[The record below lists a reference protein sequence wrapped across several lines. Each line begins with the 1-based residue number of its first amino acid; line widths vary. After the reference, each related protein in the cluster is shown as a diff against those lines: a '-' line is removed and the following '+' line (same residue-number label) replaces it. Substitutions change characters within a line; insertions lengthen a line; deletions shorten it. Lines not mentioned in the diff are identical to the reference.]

1 MDLLKRRLS
10 LHLAASDTGAPN
22 RVTAY
27 RGAFHRA
34 TLSWLDKNLQNRRTV
49 HRELKEQPVPG
60 LNLSRAE
67 AKERADHL
75 FVDSYVVTLDVTKGE
90 ETFYSRSEVS
100 FTCNKPGYSTFID
113 AVGRSVISATLNGVA
128 VDTSNFDGETIFIKD
143 LAAQNLLVIELEAE
157 YSKSGEGLQ
166 RSVDPSDGEIYLYSQ
181 GETAHIRNMFACFDQ
196 PALKATFTLMVTTP
210 GHWQAVSN
218 NPVESKVAKGDL
230 VEWKFTTTPRIATYL
245 DALIAGPYSS
255 VHDVYKGQK
264 EIPLGIYCRKSMMQY
279 LDPEDVF
286 LITKQ
291 GFEYFEKTFG
301 LAYPFEKYD
310 QIAVVDFN
318 FGAMENAGAVTFR
331 EDVLVFR
338 SHMPEKAY
346 LSRANTIL
354 HEMAHMWFGD
364 MVTMSWWDDLWL
376 NESFAEWSSYL
387 ALVEST
393 RFTGAW
399 SEFNSARKNWAYR
412 QDQLSSTHPIIADM
426 VDMEAVNANFDGIT
440 YAKGASVLHQLVAHV
455 GRPQF
460 IAALQTYFAK
470 HAWGNTTL
478 EDLLVELEA
487 SSGRKLDSWVNTW
500 LQTAGVNTLRP
511 SLVIEGDAYKSV
523 TITQEA
529 PLIPVGSQ
537 ELRPHRLAVGLYDI
551 DAGSLKLRKTV
562 ELDVVGGSTVVTELA
577 GEKLADLLLINDRDL
592 SYAKLRFDDRSIA
605 TLKTHLGKLD
615 DALARALCWAAIW
628 DMHRDAEI
636 STSDFM
642 EIALNSLAKESDDAI
657 VTIVMSQ
664 LSTSVEAYAKDHNR
678 DIYREKLATGLW
690 DLVQSSKPGSDL
702 QLLSSRAFAS
712 NAQSA
717 DQAAKIGELLNGS
730 APGLKVDTDL
740 RWYFLIAMTERGLT
754 TKTELDAELESDKTT
769 TGNLAY
775 QTCLAAM
782 PNAEAKA
789 HAFNKVLNEEIATSE
804 RSALI
809 MGFQRPIQRA
819 LLDPFVAL
827 YFDNLLTVWDAKSY
841 EGAAKYVTGFYPT
854 YVVRQSTVDATDA
867 WLAGPGKESPA
878 VLRKLVKESQ
888 DGLIRALKVQALDK

>member
-1 MDLLKRRLS
+1 MIGLEPTK
-10 LHLAASDTGAPN
+10 GA
-22 RVTAY
+22 
-27 RGAFHRA
+27 
-34 TLSWLDKNLQNRRTV
+34 K
-49 HRELKEQPVPG
+49 VPG
-60 LNLSRAE
+60 LNLSRTE

-75 FVDSYVVTLDVTKGE
+75 YVNSYVVTLDVTRGE
-90 ETFYSRSEVS
+90 ETFYAKSEVS
-100 FTCNKPGYSTFID
+100 FTCNTPGYSTFID

-128 VDTSNFDGETIFIKD
+128 VDTSNFDGESIFLTN
-143 LAAQNLLVIELEAE
+143 LATDNLLVIEIEAE

-166 RSVDPSDGEIYLYSQ
+166 RSVDPSDREVYLYSQ
-181 GETAHIRNMFACFDQ
+181 GETAHIRNMFPCFDQ
-196 PALKATFTLMVTTP
+196 PSLKATFNLTVMTP
-210 GHWQAVSN
+210 GHWEAVSN
-218 NPVESKVAKGDL
+218 NPVESKTVKGD
-230 VEWKFTTTPRIATYL
+230 VIEWKFSTTPRITTYL
-245 DALIAGPYSS
+245 DALIAGPYSH
-255 VHDVYKGQK
+255 VHDVYKGEK

-279 LDPEDVF
+279 LDPEEIF

-364 MVTMSWWDDLWL
+364 MVTMFWWDDLWL

-387 ALVEST
+387 ALAEST
-393 RFTGAW
+393 RFKGAW
-399 SEFNSARKNWAYR
+399 SEFNCARKNWAYR

-460 IAALQTYFAK
+460 IAGLQKYFAK

-478 EDLLVELEA
+478 DDLLVELETT
-487 SSGRKLDSWVNTW
+487 SGRKLDAWVNTW

-511 SLVIEGDAYKSV
+511 VLEIEGDTYKNLS
-523 TITQEA
+523 ISQEA
-529 PLIPVGSQ
+529 PLVPVGSQ

-551 DAGSLKLRKTV
+551 SAGSLKLRKSV
-562 ELDVVGGSTVVTELA
+562 ELDVSGASTVVTELA
-577 GEKLADLLLINDRDL
+577 GEKVADLLLINDRDL
-592 SYAKLRFDDRSIA
+592 SYAKLRFDDRSIT

-615 DALARALCWAAIW
+615 DALARAVTWAAVW

-636 STSDFM
+636 SSADFL
-642 EIALNSLAKESDDAI
+642 EIAINGLTGESDDAI
-657 VTIVMSQ
+657 VNIVLGQ
-664 LSTSVEAYAKDHNR
+664 LNTSVEAYSKEANR
-678 DIYREKLATGLW
+678 NAYREKLADGLW
-690 DLVQSSKPGSDL
+690 ALTSNSAPGSDL
-702 QLLSSRAFAS
+702 QLLFSRAFAL
-712 NAQSA
+712 NAQTEE
-717 DQAAKIGELLNGS
+717 QTAKIRELLDGS
-730 APGLKVDTDL
+730 APGLKVDADL
-740 RWYFLIAMTERGLT
+740 RWYFLIALTERGAT
-754 TKTELDAELESDKTT
+754 TKAELEAEVAKDNTT

-775 QTCLAAM
+775 ETCLAAM
-782 PNAEAKA
+782 PNSEAKA
-789 HAFNKVLNEEIATSE
+789 YAFNKGMDVDAATSV
-804 RSALI
+804 RTALVA
-809 MGFQRPIQRA
+809 GFQRPIQSK
-819 LLDPFVAL
+819 LLEPFIDL
-827 YFDNLLTVWDAKSY
+827 YFDNLISVWESRSY
-841 EGAAKYVTGFYPT
+841 EPAAKYVTGFYPT
-854 YVVRQSTVDATDA
+854 WIVKQSTVDATNN
-867 WLAGPGKESPA
+867 WLNGAGKDSPA

>member
-1 MDLLKRRLS
+1 M
-10 LHLAASDTGAPN
+10 
-22 RVTAY
+22 
-27 RGAFHRA
+27 
-34 TLSWLDKNLQNRRTV
+34 
-49 HRELKEQPVPG
+49 PG

-75 FVDSYVVTLDVTKGE
+75 YVNSYVVTLDVTKGE
-90 ETFYSRSEVS
+90 ETFYSKSEVS
-100 FTCNKPGYSTFID
+100 FTCNKPGFATFID

-128 VDTSNFDGETIFIKD
+128 VDTSNFDGESIFLTN
-143 LAAQNLLVIELEAE
+143 LAADNLLVIEIEAE

-166 RSVDPSDGEIYLYSQ
+166 RSVDPSDGEVYLYSQ
-181 GETAHIRNMFACFDQ
+181 GETAHIRNMFPCFDQ
-196 PALKATFTLMVTTP
+196 PALKATFSLTVTTP
-210 GHWQAVSN
+210 GHWEAVSN

-230 VEWKFTTTPRIATYL
+230 VEWKFSTTPRIATYL

-264 EIPLGIYCRKSMMQY
+264 EIPMGIYCRKSMMQY
-279 LDPEDVF
+279 LDPEDIF

-338 SHMPEKAY
+338 SHMPDKAY

-387 ALVEST
+387 ALSEAT
-393 RFTGAW
+393 RFKGAW

-412 QDQLSSTHPIIADM
+412 QDQLVSTHPIIADM

-440 YAKGASVLHQLVAHV
+440 YAKGASVLQQLVAHV

-460 IAALQTYFAK
+460 IAALQKYFAK

-487 SSGRKLDSWVNTW
+487 TSGRKLESWVNTW

-511 SLVIEGDAYKSV
+511 ALEIEGDVYKSI
-523 TITQEA
+523 TIKQET
-529 PLIPVGSQ
+529 PLVPADSK

-551 DAGSLKLRKTV
+551 KGDSLQLRKSV
-562 ELDVVGGSTVVTELA
+562 ELDVAGAATVVADLA
-577 GEKLADLLLINDRDL
+577 GEKVADLLLINDRDL

-605 TLKTHLGKLD
+605 TLKTHLGKFD
-615 DALARALCWAAIW
+615 DAPARALCWASIW

-636 STSDFM
+636 SSADFL
-642 EIALNSLAKESDDAI
+642 EIALNGLAGETDDAI
-657 VTIVMSQ
+657 VNIVLMQ
-664 LSTSVEAYAKDHNR
+664 LNTSVEAYAKDSNR
-678 DIYREKLATGLW
+678 AAYREQLADGLW
-690 DLVQSSKPGSDL
+690 ALTQSSAPGSDL
-702 QLLSSRAFAS
+702 QLLISRAFAI
-712 NAQSA
+712 NAHTTEQT
-717 DQAAKIGELLNGS
+717 AKIRELLNGG
-730 APGLKVDTDL
+730 APGLKVDADL
-740 RWYFLIAMTERGLT
+740 RWYFLIALTERGAT
-754 TKTELDAELESDKTT
+754 TRGELDAELAKDNTT
-769 TGNLAY
+769 TGNVAFE
-775 QTCLAAM
+775 TCLAAM
-782 PNAEAKA
+782 PNHEAKA
-789 HAFNKVLNEEIATSE
+789 YAFNKMLNEDIVTSM
-804 RSALI
+804 RSALVA
-809 MGFQRPIQRA
+809 GFQRPIQRD
-819 LLDPFVAL
+819 LLEPFVNL
-827 YFDNLLTVWDAKSY
+827 YFDNLISAWESKSY
-841 EGAAKYVTGFYPT
+841 EGAAKYVSGFYPT
-854 YVVRQSTVDATDA
+854 WIVKQSTVDATNA
-867 WLAGPGKESPA
+867 WLNGAGKDSPA

>member
-1 MDLLKRRLS
+1 M
-10 LHLAASDTGAPN
+10 
-22 RVTAY
+22 
-27 RGAFHRA
+27 
-34 TLSWLDKNLQNRRTV
+34 
-49 HRELKEQPVPG
+49 PG

-75 FVDSYVVTLDVTKGE
+75 YVNSYVVTLDVTKGE
-90 ETFYSRSEVS
+90 EVFYSKSEVS
-100 FTCNKPGYSTFID
+100 FTCNKPGFSTFID
-113 AVGRSVISATLNGVA
+113 AVGRSVISATLNGVS
-128 VDTSNFDGETIFIKD
+128 VDTSNFDGESIFLTN
-143 LAAQNLLVIELEAE
+143 LAADNLLVIEIEAE

-181 GETAHIRNMFACFDQ
+181 GETAHIRNMCPCFDQ
-196 PALKATFTLMVTTP
+196 PALKATFSLTVTTP
-210 GHWQAVSN
+210 GHWEAVSN

-230 VEWKFTTTPRIATYL
+230 VEWKFSTTPRIATYL

-279 LDPEDVF
+279 LDPEDIF

-338 SHMPEKAY
+338 SHMPDKAY

-387 ALVEST
+387 ALVEAT
-393 RFTGAW
+393 RFKGAW

-511 SLVIEGDAYKSV
+511 SLEIDGDHYTSI
-523 TITQEA
+523 TIKQEA
-529 PLIPVGSQ
+529 PLIPTDSK

-551 DAGSLKLRKTV
+551 SAGSLKLRKTV
-562 ELDVVGGSTVVTELA
+562 ELDVIGESTVVTDLA
-577 GEKLADLLLINDRDL
+577 GEKVADLLLINDRDL
-592 SYAKLRFDDRSIA
+592 SYAKLRFDDRSIS
-605 TLKTHLGKLD
+605 TLKTHLGKFD
-615 DALARALCWAAIW
+615 DALARALCWASIW

-636 STSDFM
+636 SSADFI
-642 EIALNSLAKESDDAI
+642 EIALNGLAGESDDAI
-657 VTIVMSQ
+657 VTIVLGQ
-664 LSTSVEAYAKDHNR
+664 LGASVEMYSEASNR
-678 DIYREKLATGLW
+678 DTYRQKLADGLW
-690 DLVQSSKPGSDL
+690 TLTKSSVAGSDL
-702 QLLSSRAFAS
+702 QLLTSRAFAV
-712 NAQSA
+712 NAHTE
-717 DQAAKIGELLNGS
+717 DQTAHIRELLDGKVF
-730 APGLKVDTDL
+730 GLKVDTDL
-740 RWYFLIAMTERGLT
+740 RWFFLIALTERGAT
-754 TKTELDAELESDKTT
+754 TKAELEAELVKDNTT
-769 TGNLAY
+769 SGNIAFE
-775 QTCLAAM
+775 TCLAAM
-782 PNAEAKA
+782 PNHEAKA
-789 HAFNKVLNEEIATSE
+789 YAFNKVLNEDVVTSI

-809 MGFQRPIQRA
+809 AGFQRPIQRE
-819 LLDPFVAL
+819 LLEPFVAL
-827 YFDNLLTVWDAKSY
+827 YFDNLIGAWESKSY
-841 EGAAKYVTGFYPT
+841 EGAAKYVTGFYPA
-854 YVVRQSTVDATDA
+854 YVVKQSTVDATNT
-867 WLAGPGKESPA
+867 WLAGAGKDSPA

-888 DGLIRALKVQALDK
+888 DGLIRALKVQVLDK

>member
-1 MDLLKRRLS
+1 M
-10 LHLAASDTGAPN
+10 
-22 RVTAY
+22 
-27 RGAFHRA
+27 
-34 TLSWLDKNLQNRRTV
+34 
-49 HRELKEQPVPG
+49 PG

-75 FVDSYVVTLDVTKGE
+75 YVNSYVVTLDVTKGE
-90 ETFYSRSEVS
+90 ETFYSKSEVS
-100 FTCNKPGYSTFID
+100 FTCSKPGYATFID

-128 VDTSNFDGETIFIKD
+128 VDTSNFDGESIFLTN
-143 LAAQNLLVIELEAE
+143 LAADNLLVIEIEAE

-166 RSVDPSDGEIYLYSQ
+166 RSVDPSDGEVYLYSQ
-181 GETAHIRNMFACFDQ
+181 GETAHIRNMFPCFDQ
-196 PALKATFTLMVTTP
+196 PALKATFSLTVTTP

-230 VEWKFTTTPRIATYL
+230 VEWKFSTTPRIATYL

-279 LDPEDVF
+279 LDPDDIF

-338 SHMPEKAY
+338 SHMPDKAY

-387 ALVEST
+387 ALAEAT
-393 RFTGAW
+393 RFKGAW

-460 IAALQTYFAK
+460 IAGLQKYFAK

-487 SSGRKLDSWVNTW
+487 ASGRKLDAWVNTW

-511 SLVIEGDAYKSV
+511 SLDIDGGVYKSI
-523 TITQEA
+523 TIKQEV
-529 PLIPVGSQ
+529 PLVPVGSK

-551 DAGSLKLRKTV
+551 SGDALKLRKSV
-562 ELDVVGGSTVVTELA
+562 ELDVVGEATVVAELA
-577 GEKLADLLLINDRDL
+577 GEKVADLLLINDRDL
-592 SYAKLRFDDRSIA
+592 SYAKLRFDERSIA

-615 DALARALCWAAIW
+615 DALARSLCWASIW

-636 STSDFM
+636 SSADFI
-642 EIALNSLAKESDDAI
+642 EIALNGLAGESDDAI
-657 VTIVMSQ
+657 VNIVLGQ
-664 LSTSVEAYAKDHNR
+664 LGTSVEAYAKDANR
-678 DIYREKLATGLW
+678 DAYREKLADGLW
-690 DLVQSSKPGSDL
+690 SLTQNSAPGSDL
-702 QLLSSRAFAS
+702 QLLISRAFAI
-712 NAQSA
+712 NAQTA
-717 DQAAKIGELLNGS
+717 DQTAKIRELLNGS
-730 APGLKVDTDL
+730 APGLKVDADL
-740 RWYFLIAMTERGLT
+740 RWYFLIALTERGAT
-754 TKTELDAELESDKTT
+754 TKAELDAEVAKDNTT

-775 QTCLAAM
+775 ETCLSAM
-782 PNAEAKA
+782 PNSDAKA
-789 HAFNKVLNEEIATSE
+789 YAFNKGLDAEVATSV
-804 RSALI
+804 RTALVA
-809 MGFQRPIQRA
+809 GFQRPIQRT
-819 LLDPFVAL
+819 LLEPFVNL
-827 YFDNLLTVWDAKSY
+827 YFDNLITVWESRSY
-841 EGAAKYVTGFYPT
+841 EPAAKFVTGFYPT
-854 YVVRQSTVDATDA
+854 WIVKQSTVDATNE
-867 WLAGPGKESPA
+867 WLSGAGKDSPA

>member
-1 MDLLKRRLS
+1 
-10 LHLAASDTGAPN
+10 
-22 RVTAY
+22 
-27 RGAFHRA
+27 
-34 TLSWLDKNLQNRRTV
+34 
-49 HRELKEQPVPG
+49 VPG

-75 FVDSYVVTLDVTKGE
+75 YVNSYVVTLDVTKGE
-90 ETFYSRSEVS
+90 ETFYSKSEVS
-100 FTCNKPGYSTFID
+100 FTCNKPGYATFID

-128 VDTSNFDGETIFIKD
+128 VDTRNFDGESIFLTN
-143 LAAQNLLVIELEAE
+143 LAAENLLVIEIEAE

-166 RSVDPSDGEIYLYSQ
+166 RSVDPSDGEVYLYSQ
-181 GETAHIRNMFACFDQ
+181 GETAHIRNMFPCFDQ
-196 PALKATFTLMVTTP
+196 PALKATFTLTVTTP
-210 GHWQAVSN
+210 GHWEAVSN
-218 NPVESKVAKGDL
+218 NPVESKVAKGNL
-230 VEWKFTTTPRIATYL
+230 VEWKFSTTPRIATYL

-264 EIPLGIYCRKSMMQY
+264 EIPMGIYCRKSMMQY
-279 LDPEDVF
+279 LDPEDIF

-338 SHMPEKAY
+338 SHMPDKAY

-387 ALVEST
+387 ALAEAT
-393 RFTGAW
+393 RFKGAW

-412 QDQLSSTHPIIADM
+412 QDQLVSTHPIIADM

-460 IAALQTYFAK
+460 IAGIQKYFEK

-511 SLVIEGDAYKSV
+511 ALEIEGDVYKSIS
-523 TITQEA
+523 ITQEA
-529 PLIPVGSQ
+529 PLVPADSK

-551 DAGSLKLRKTV
+551 KGDSLQLRKSV
-562 ELDVVGGSTVVTELA
+562 ELDVAGASTVVAELA
-577 GEKLADLLLINDRDL
+577 GEKVADLLLINDRDL

-605 TLKTHLGKLD
+605 TLKTHLGKFD
-615 DALARALCWAAIW
+615 DALARALCWASIW

-636 STSDFM
+636 SSADFI
-642 EIALNSLAKESDDAI
+642 EIALNGLAGETDDAI
-657 VTIVMSQ
+657 VNIVLMQ
-664 LSTSVEAYAKDHNR
+664 LNTSVEAYAKDSNR
-678 DIYREKLATGLW
+678 DAYREKLANGLW
-690 DLVQSSKPGSDL
+690 TLTQNSAPGSDL
-702 QLLSSRAFAS
+702 QLLISRSFVV
-712 NAQSA
+712 NAQTA
-717 DQAAKIGELLNGS
+717 DQTTKIRELLNGS
-730 APGLKVDTDL
+730 AAGLKVDTDL
-740 RWYFLIAMTERGLT
+740 RWYFLIALTERGAT
-754 TKTELDAELESDKTT
+754 TKAELDAELAKDNTT

-775 QTCLAAM
+775 ETCLAAM
-782 PNAEAKA
+782 PNSEAKA
-789 HAFNKVLNEEIATSE
+789 YAFKKVLNEDIVTSV
-804 RSALI
+804 RTALI
-809 MGFQRPIQRA
+809 VGFQRPIQRD
-819 LLDPFVAL
+819 LLEPFVTR
-827 YFDNLLTVWDAKSY
+827 YFDNLINAWESKSY
-841 EGAAKYVTGFYPT
+841 EGAAKYVTGFYPNWI
-854 YVVRQSTVDATDA
+854 VKQSTVDATNA
-867 WLAGPGKESPA
+867 WLNGAGKDSPA

-888 DGLIRALKVQALDK
+888 DGLIRALKVQALDH

>member
-1 MDLLKRRLS
+1 
-10 LHLAASDTGAPN
+10 
-22 RVTAY
+22 
-27 RGAFHRA
+27 
-34 TLSWLDKNLQNRRTV
+34 
-49 HRELKEQPVPG
+49 VPG
-60 LNLSRAE
+60 LNLSRTE
-67 AKERADHL
+67 AKDRAEHL
-75 FVDSYVVTLDVTKGE
+75 YVNSYAVTLDVTKGE
-90 ETFYSRSEVS
+90 ETFYSKSEVS

-113 AVGRSVISATLNGVA
+113 AVGRSVISATLNGAA
-128 VDTSNFDGETIFIKD
+128 VDVSHFDGESIFLTN
-143 LAAQNLLVIELEAE
+143 LAAENTLVIEMEAE

-166 RSVDPSDGEIYLYSQ
+166 RSVDPADGEIYLYSQ

-196 PALKATFTLMVTTP
+196 PSLKATFTLTVTTP

-218 NPVESKVAKGDL
+218 NPVESKTIKGEY

-255 VHDVYKGQK
+255 VHDVYKGKK

-279 LDPEDVF
+279 LDPEDIF

-291 GFEYFEKTFG
+291 GFEYFEKVFG

-364 MVTMSWWDDLWL
+364 MVTMFWWDDLWL

-387 ALVEST
+387 ALSEST
-393 RFTGAW
+393 RFKGAW
-399 SEFNSARKNWAYR
+399 TEFNSARKNWAYR

-460 IAALQTYFAK
+460 IAGLQKYFAK

-478 EDLLVELEA
+478 NDLLVELEA
-487 SSGRKLDSWVNTW
+487 ASGRKLDTWVHTW

-511 SLVIEGDAYKSV
+511 QLEIDGDTYTSVVISQEVPLVPA
-523 TITQEA
+523 
-529 PLIPVGSQ
+529 GSK

-551 DAGSLKLRKTV
+551 SGDSLNLRKSV
-562 ELDVVGGSTVVTELA
+562 ELDVVGASTTVTELSS
-577 GEKLADLLLINDRDL
+577 EKVADLLLINDRDL

-605 TLKTHLGKLD
+605 TLKKYLGRLND
-615 DALARALCWAAIW
+615 PLARALSWASIW
-628 DMHRDAEI
+628 DMHRDAQI
-636 STSDFM
+636 SSADFI
-642 EIALNSLAKESDDAI
+642 EIALSGLAGENDDAI
-657 VTIVMSQ
+657 VNIVIGQ
-664 LSTSVEAYAKDHNR
+664 LGTSVEGYASDANR
-678 DIYREKLATGLW
+678 DKYREKLAAGFWNLM
-690 DLVQSSKPGSDL
+690 QSSAPASDL
-702 QLLSSRAFAS
+702 QLLYSRAFAA
-712 NAQSA
+712 NAHTPEQI
-717 DQAAKIGELLNGS
+717 KNVRGILNGEIK
-730 APGLKVDTDL
+730 GLKVDTDR
-740 RWYFLIAMTERGLT
+740 RWDFLIALTERGAT
-754 TKTELDAELESDKTT
+754 TQAELDAELASDNTT
-769 TGNLAY
+769 SGNLLFETAK
-775 QTCLAAM
+775 AAT

-789 HAFNKVLNEEIATSE
+789 YAFNTVMHQDAQTSV
-804 RSALI
+804 RSALVA
-809 MGFQRPIQRA
+809 GFQRPIQRH
-819 LLDPFVAL
+819 LLTPFVDL
-827 YFDNLLTVWDAKSY
+827 YFENLLSEWESKSY
-841 EGAAKYVTGFYPT
+841 EGAAKFVTGMYPSWIIS
-854 YVVRQSTVDATDA
+854 QSTVDKTNA
-867 WLAGPGKESPA
+867 WLNGVGKDAPA

-888 DGLIRALKVQALDK
+888 DGVIRALKVQGLDN

>member
-1 MDLLKRRLS
+1 M
-10 LHLAASDTGAPN
+10 
-22 RVTAY
+22 
-27 RGAFHRA
+27 
-34 TLSWLDKNLQNRRTV
+34 
-49 HRELKEQPVPG
+49 PG

-75 FVDSYVVTLDVTKGE
+75 YVNSYVVTLDVTKGE
-90 ETFYSRSEVS
+90 ETFYSKSEVS
-100 FTCNKPGYSTFID
+100 FTCNKPGYATFID

-128 VDTSNFDGETIFIKD
+128 VDTSNFDGESIFLTN
-143 LAAQNLLVIELEAE
+143 LAADNHLIIEIEAE

-166 RSVDPSDGEIYLYSQ
+166 RSVDPSDGEVYLYSQ
-181 GETAHIRNMFACFDQ
+181 GETAHIRNMFPCFDQ
-196 PALKATFTLMVTTP
+196 PALKATFTLTVTTP

-218 NPVESKVAKGDL
+218 NPVESKVTKGDQI
-230 VEWKFTTTPRIATYL
+230 EWKFSTTPRIATYL

-279 LDPEDVF
+279 LDPEDIF
-286 LITKQ
+286 LVTKQ

-338 SHMPEKAY
+338 SHMPDKAY

-387 ALVEST
+387 ALAEAT
-393 RFTGAW
+393 RFNGAW

-460 IAALQTYFAK
+460 IAGLQKYFAK

-487 SSGRKLDSWVNTW
+487 SSGRKLGAWVNTW

-511 SLVIEGDAYKSV
+511 SLDIDGAVYKSI
-523 TITQEA
+523 TIKQEA
-529 PLIPVGSQ
+529 PLIPAGSK

-551 DAGSLKLRKTV
+551 SGEALKLRKSV
-562 ELDVVGGSTVVTELA
+562 ELDVVGEATVVAELA
-577 GEKLADLLLINDRDL
+577 GEKVADLLLINDRDL

-615 DALARALCWAAIW
+615 DALARALCWASIW

-636 STSDFM
+636 SSADFL
-642 EIALNSLAKESDDAI
+642 EIALNGLAGESDDAI
-657 VTIVMSQ
+657 VNIVLGQ
-664 LSTSVEAYAKDHNR
+664 LGTSVEAYAKDSNR
-678 DIYREKLATGLW
+678 DACREKLADGLW
-690 DLVQSSKPGSDL
+690 SLTQKSVPGSDL
-702 QLLSSRAFAS
+702 QLLISRAFAI
-712 NAQSA
+712 NAQTA
-717 DQAAKIGELLNGS
+717 EQTAKIRELLDGS
-730 APGLKVDTDL
+730 APGLKVDADL
-740 RWYFLIAMTERGLT
+740 RWYFLIALTERGAT
-754 TKTELDAELESDKTT
+754 TKAELDAEVAKDNTT

-775 QTCLAAM
+775 ETCLAAM
-782 PNAEAKA
+782 PNHEAKA
-789 HAFNKVLNEEIATSE
+789 YAFNKGLDAEVATSV
-804 RSALI
+804 RSALVA
-809 MGFQRPIQRA
+809 GFQRPIQRT
-819 LLDPFVAL
+819 LLEPFVNL
-827 YFDNLLTVWDAKSY
+827 YFDNLISVWESRSY
-841 EGAAKYVTGFYPT
+841 EPAAKFVTGFYPT
-854 YVVRQSTVDATDA
+854 WIVKQSTVDATNA
-867 WLAGPGKESPA
+867 WLNGAGKDSPT

-888 DGLIRALKVQALDK
+888 DGLIRALKVQALDR

>member
-1 MDLLKRRLS
+1 MIGLEPTK
-10 LHLAASDTGAPN
+10 GAN
-22 RVTAY
+22 
-27 RGAFHRA
+27 
-34 TLSWLDKNLQNRRTV
+34 
-49 HRELKEQPVPG
+49 VPG

-75 FVDSYVVTLDVTKGE
+75 YVNSYVVTLDVTKGG
-90 ETFYSRSEVS
+90 ETFYAKSEVS

-113 AVGRSVISATLNGVA
+113 AVGRSVISATLNGSP
-128 VDTSNFDGETIFIKD
+128 VDTSNFDGESIFLTN
-143 LAAQNLLVIELEAE
+143 LAADNLLIIEIEAE

-166 RSVDPSDGEIYLYSQ
+166 RSVDPSDGEVYLYSQ
-181 GETAHIRNMFACFDQ
+181 GETAHIRNMFPCFDQ
-196 PALKATFTLMVTTP
+196 PSLKATFNLTVTTP
-210 GHWQAVSN
+210 AHWEAVSN
-218 NPVESKVAKGDL
+218 NPVESKTAKGDL
-230 VEWKFTTTPRIATYL
+230 VEWKFSTTPRITTYL
-245 DALIAGPYSS
+245 DALIAGPYSH

-279 LDPEDVF
+279 LDPEDIF
-286 LITKQ
+286 LVTKQ

-354 HEMAHMWFGD
+354 HEIAHMWFGD
-364 MVTMSWWDDLWL
+364 MVTMFWWDDLWL

-387 ALVEST
+387 ALSEAT
-393 RFTGAW
+393 RFSGAW

-460 IAALQTYFAK
+460 IAGLQKYFAK

-478 EDLLVELEA
+478 NDLLVELEEA
-487 SSGRKLDSWVNTW
+487 SGRKLAPWVSTW

-511 SLVIEGDAYKSV
+511 VLEIDGDAYKS
-523 TITQEA
+523 ISISQEV
-529 PLIPVGSQ
+529 PLVPVDSK

-551 DAGSLKLRKTV
+551 SGDSLKLRKSV
-562 ELDVVGGSTVVTELA
+562 ELDVAGASTVVTELA
-577 GEKLADLLLINDRDL
+577 GEKVADLLLINDRDL
-592 SYAKLRFDDRSIA
+592 SYAKLRFDDRSIE

-636 STSDFM
+636 SPADFL
-642 EIALNSLAKESDDAI
+642 EIALNGLAGEGDDAI
-657 VTIVMSQ
+657 VNIVLSQ
-664 LSTSVEAYAKDHNR
+664 LNTSVEAYSKEANR
-678 DIYREKLATGLW
+678 SAYREKLAAGLW
-690 DLVQSSKPGSDL
+690 ALTQNCAPGSDL
-702 QLLSSRAFAS
+702 QLLISRAFAL
-712 NAQSA
+712 NAHTEEQVA
-717 DQAAKIGELLNGS
+717 NIRALLNGS
-730 APGLKVDTDL
+730 ASGLKVDADL
-740 RWYFLIAMTERGLT
+740 RWYFLIALTERGAT
-754 TKTELDAELESDKTT
+754 TKAELDAELAKDNTT
-769 TGNLAY
+769 TGNLAFE
-775 QTCLAAM
+775 TCLAAM
-782 PNAEAKA
+782 PNSEAKA
-789 HAFNKVLNEEIATSE
+789 YAFNKGMNVETATSV
-804 RSALI
+804 RTALVA
-809 MGFQRPIQRA
+809 GFQRPIQSH
-819 LLDPFVAL
+819 LLEPFVSL
-827 YFDNLLTVWDAKSY
+827 YFDNLISVWESRSY
-841 EGAAKYVTGFYPT
+841 EPAAKYVTGFYPT
-854 YVVRQSTVDATDA
+854 WIVKQSTVDATNT
-867 WLAGPGKESPA
+867 WLDGAGKDSPA

-888 DGLIRALKVQALDK
+888 DGLIRALEVQALDK

>member
-1 MDLLKRRLS
+1 M
-10 LHLAASDTGAPN
+10 
-22 RVTAY
+22 
-27 RGAFHRA
+27 
-34 TLSWLDKNLQNRRTV
+34 
-49 HRELKEQPVPG
+49 PG

-75 FVDSYVVTLDVTKGE
+75 YVNSYVVTLDVTKGE
-90 ETFYSRSEVS
+90 ETFYSKSEVS
-100 FTCNKPGYSTFID
+100 FTCNKPGFATFID

-128 VDTSNFDGETIFIKD
+128 VDTSNFDGESIFLTN
-143 LAAQNLLVIELEAE
+143 LAADNLLVIEIEAE

-166 RSVDPSDGEIYLYSQ
+166 RSVDPSDGEVYLYSQ
-181 GETAHIRNMFACFDQ
+181 GETAHIRNMFPCFDQ
-196 PALKATFTLMVTTP
+196 PALKATFSLTVTTP
-210 GHWQAVSN
+210 GHWEAVSN

-230 VEWKFTTTPRIATYL
+230 VEWKFSTTPRIATYL

-264 EIPLGIYCRKSMMQY
+264 EIPMGIYCRKSMMQY
-279 LDPEDVF
+279 LDPEDIF

-338 SHMPEKAY
+338 SHMPDKAY

-387 ALVEST
+387 ALSEAT
-393 RFTGAW
+393 RFKGAW

-412 QDQLSSTHPIIADM
+412 QDQLVSTHPIIADM

-440 YAKGASVLHQLVAHV
+440 YAKGASVLQQLVAHV

-460 IAALQTYFAK
+460 IAALQKYFAK

-487 SSGRKLDSWVNTW
+487 TSGRKLESWVNTW

-511 SLVIEGDAYKSV
+511 ALEIEGDVYKSI
-523 TITQEA
+523 TIKQET
-529 PLIPVGSQ
+529 PLVPADSK

-551 DAGSLKLRKTV
+551 KGDSLQLRKSV
-562 ELDVVGGSTVVTELA
+562 ELDVAGAATVVADLA
-577 GEKLADLLLINDRDL
+577 GEKVADLLLINDRDL

-605 TLKTHLGKLD
+605 TLKTHLGKFD
-615 DALARALCWAAIW
+615 DALARALCWASIW

-636 STSDFM
+636 SSADFL
-642 EIALNSLAKESDDAI
+642 EIALNGLAGETDDAI
-657 VTIVMSQ
+657 VNIVLMQ
-664 LSTSVEAYAKDHNR
+664 LNTSVEAYAKDSNR
-678 DIYREKLATGLW
+678 AAYREQLADGLW
-690 DLVQSSKPGSDL
+690 ALTQSSAPGSDL
-702 QLLSSRAFAS
+702 QLLISRAFAI
-712 NAQSA
+712 NAHTAEQT
-717 DQAAKIGELLNGS
+717 AKIRELLNGGV
-730 APGLKVDTDL
+730 PGLKVDTDL
-740 RWYFLIAMTERGLT
+740 RWYFLIALTERGAT
-754 TKTELDAELESDKTT
+754 TRGELDAELAKDNTT
-769 TGNLAY
+769 TGNVAFE
-775 QTCLAAM
+775 TCLAAM
-782 PNAEAKA
+782 PNHEAKA
-789 HAFNKVLNEEIATSE
+789 YAFNKMLNEDIVTSM
-804 RSALI
+804 RSALVA
-809 MGFQRPIQRA
+809 GFQRPIQRD
-819 LLDPFVAL
+819 LLEPFVNL
-827 YFDNLLTVWDAKSY
+827 YFDNLISAWESKSY
-841 EGAAKYVTGFYPT
+841 EGAAKYVSGFYPT
-854 YVVRQSTVDATDA
+854 WIVKQSTVDATNA
-867 WLAGPGKESPA
+867 WLNGAGKDSPA